1 MPSNST
7 SSAFHTLADFQAH
20 CRAHFS
26 ELSTQY
32 QQSVRYLMDHPQEVP
47 ISSMRTI
54 AGRAKVQP
62 ATLVRLA
69 QHLGFDGWQSL
80 RALFVDD
87 FRGAHQPYASR
98 AETVVRKR
106 GSSRLL
112 DDMLQAQ
119 HQNLE
124 ALRVEALEGLAKAA
138 EMLGGAQNVHV
149 AGFRACF
156 PVAFS
161 FHYLYRLFR
170 KSVHLVRG
178 DAGALEMELR
188 AFDRQDAVLAIS
200 FAPYSQEVL
209 RVVEAARAVGC
220 RVVALT
226 DSSVSPLALQA
237 DCTVLFSVDSP
248 SFFPSITAGV
258 AAVEAL
264 VEQLLAREGKGAVK
278 ALEAAEGQLHS
289 MGAYVPARRR

>member
-1 MPSNST
+1 MSAT
-7 SSAFHTLADFQAH
+7 SSAAPRTLAQFQEY
-20 CRAHFS
+20 CRSHFG

-32 QQSVRYLMDHPQEVP
+32 QQGVRYLMDHPDEVP
-47 ISSMRTI
+47 ISSMRAI
-54 AGRAKVQP
+54 AGRAGVQP

-80 RALFVDD
+80 RALFVED
-87 FRGAHQPYASR
+87 FRGSHQPYASR
-98 AETVVRKR
+98 ARKVVRKG

-112 DDMLQAQ
+112 DDIVQAQ

-124 ALRVEALEGLAKAA
+124 AMRAQAQAGLASAA
-138 EMLGGAQNVHV
+138 ELLGQAQSVHV

-156 PVAFS
+156 PVACT

-170 KSVHLVRG
+170 KSVHLVRA

-188 AFDRQDAVLAIS
+188 AFERQDAVLVIS

-209 RVVEAARAVGC
+209 RVVEAAGAAGC

-237 DCTVLFSVDSP
+237 DCTVLFSVESP

-258 AAVEAL
+258 AAAEAL

-278 ALEAAEGQLHS
+278 ALEAAEGQLHR
-289 MGAYVPARRR
+289 MGAYVTARRR